1 MKAKLTLLFTFGI
14 LFTQAQF
21 IDQISIYP
29 PNPTSN
35 DQVYFIAKCYFSS
48 GTCNQKTQ
56 NISIAGNQIYA
67 SALHCIGMLT
77 YICDETD
84 SFYIGNLPQGTY
96 HVNFQ
101 LDAGAGPLPCTP
113 GIVAGPSDSL
123 TFTVQNATGLSSL
136 ENQVL
141 VVSPNPTREKAQIRI
156 SGEFTNSTLEIR
168 DITGAKVIEIHP
180 DKASIEVDLKNLPAG
195 VYQAVFLTRTEAKS
209 AVKILKID

>member
-14 LFTQAQF
+14 LFTQAQY

-48 GTCNQKTQ
+48 GSCNQKTQ
-56 NISIAGNQIYA
+56 NIFVNGNQIYT
-67 SALHCIGMLT
+67 SALHCTGALT

-101 LDAGAGPLPCTP
+101 LDAGGGPLPCSP

-123 TFTVQNATGLSSL
+123 TFTVLDATGLPSL
-136 ENQVL
+136 ENQVIA
-141 VVSPNPTREKAQIRI
+141 VSPNPTREKAQIRI
-156 SGEFTNSTLEIR
+156 AGDIENSTLEIR
-168 DITGAKVIEIHP
+168 DITGSKVFEIHP
-180 DKASIEVDLKNLPAG
+180 DKAIIEVDLKNLPAG
-195 VYQAVFLTRTEAKS
+195 VYQAVFFTQTGAKS